1 MAGRKGMKG
10 ENLGG
15 SRPGAGR
22 NAKWFRAQKDE
33 KLRCEI
39 ETIGGE
45 IQEPVWWNVLSI
57 SEDEIEFQCG
67 NDIIVI
73 RRHLPTTTNTRRHKR
88 RNE

>member
-1 MAGRKGMKG
+1 MAGKKGMKG

-22 NAKWFRAQKDE
+22 NAKWFRAQKGE

-45 IQEPVWWNVLSI
+45 IQNQVWWNVLSI
-57 SEDEIEFQCG
+57 SEDEIEFQHG

-73 RRHLPTTTNTRRHKR
+73 RRPAKND
-88 RNE
+88 

>member
-22 NAKWFRAQKDE
+22 NAKWFRAQIGE

-45 IQEPVWWNVLSI
+45 IQNPVWWNVLSI
-57 SEDEIEFQCG
+57 SEDEIEFQHG
-67 NDIIVI
+67 NDIIGI
-73 RRHLPTTTNTRRHKR
+73 RRPAKFPNR
-88 RNE
+88 